1 MNHID
6 EQVALG
12 EQTDIIAP
20 TLYSATNNTEED
32 TEMNVISRGVSRRS
46 IASLVE
52 TRRVKSICEK
62 INDFRP
68 LGIDLISSYEQTT
81 GKQISSVVP
90 YGGMGNHY
98 DFKIFHTDGTS
109 YQCEEKGTERYN
121 PNINHLTPPWENSV
135 QFYNGPAKHF
145 AIANKYLRLWYD
157 INVNNTEIKER
168 YNLPNIPSFDEW
180 YEGGP
185 NCMLDPTCGYSIVL
199 KENYR
204 NSHPQRSMN
213 GTGRNNSNTDYRKKV
228 NDRFIQEINDHD
240 KTTLVKQVQEKYN
253 HVMNE
258 KHVWLQTTGDPDND
272 FSFKWYLQIQPLQ
285 IIDVKIQKKK
295 DIEFIFKLE
304 DNTHI
309 KGIMRWG
316 KGCGFSCFRMDLK

>member
-12 EQTDIIAP
+12 EQTDKIAP

-98 DFKIFHTDGTS
+98 DFKIF
-109 YQCEEKGTERYN
+109 Q
-121 PNINHLTPPWENSV
+121 
-135 QFYNGPAKHF
+135 
-145 AIANKYLRLWYD
+145 
-157 INVNNTEIKER
+157 IK
-168 YNLPNIPSFDEW
+168 
-180 YEGGP
+180 
-185 NCMLDPTCGYSIVL
+185 V
-199 KENYR
+199 
-204 NSHPQRSMN
+204 
-213 GTGRNNSNTDYRKKV
+213 GRNC
-228 NDRFIQEINDHD
+228 
-240 KTTLVKQVQEKYN
+240 YN
-253 HVMNE
+253 
-258 KHVWLQTTGDPDND
+258 
-272 FSFKWYLQIQPLQ
+272 
-285 IIDVKIQKKK
+285 
-295 DIEFIFKLE
+295 
-304 DNTHI
+304 
-309 KGIMRWG
+309 
-316 KGCGFSCFRMDLK
+316 